1 MTAAN
6 HTAKAA
12 RPAGPA
18 EEFERE
24 PVPPRALKDWRSF
37 LGMYAGEHVAGTEF
51 MIGSLFLASGV
62 SAFDLL
68 VGLLVGNLLAVLS
81 WTFVCAPIATKIRLT
96 LYYKLEKICGPKMV
110 VIYNL
115 ANGVLFCFLAGAM
128 VTVSATA
135 VGVPLN
141 LKMPGLTDWVPN
153 SLAWIVTVGAVGA
166 IIVLVAA
173 WGYDSVARVANVAA
187 PWMILIFLA
196 CGIVSLPALGVHSL
210 GDFWQVAKEKIWP
223 GGDPLPGQ
231 TKFTFWHVVFF
242 AWFCNAA
249 MHMGMSDLSI
259 FRYAKKWRYGLC
271 SAAGMYI
278 GHYMAWISASML
290 YAIQLSQSGWAPGS
304 GQSPPPIAPGPMA
317 YQAVGVA
324 GLLCVIVAGWT
335 TANPTIYRA
344 GLAFQAIFPK
354 SSRFKVTLL
363 AGAVATAAGIFPAL
377 AMKLLDF
384 VGLYGTI
391 LMPMGA
397 VIFADFYILPRL
409 GLAQDYAEKR
419 RLPLNWAAGAAWL
432 LALLFCLLLNRLAG
446 VQIYFLALP
455 GWLMAGILYVLFSLA
470 AQRREGPA
478 A

>member
-6 HTAKAA
+6 HTAKAT

-166 IIVLVAA
+166 IIALVAA
-173 WGYDSVARVANVAA
+173 
-187 PWMILIFLA
+187 
-196 CGIVSLPALGVHSL
+196 
-210 GDFWQVAKEKIWP
+210 
-223 GGDPLPGQ
+223 
-231 TKFTFWHVVFF
+231 
-242 AWFCNAA
+242 
-249 MHMGMSDLSI
+249 
-259 FRYAKKWRYGLC
+259 
-271 SAAGMYI
+271 
-278 GHYMAWISASML
+278 
-290 YAIQLSQSGWAPGS
+290 
-304 GQSPPPIAPGPMA
+304 
-317 YQAVGVA
+317 
-324 GLLCVIVAGWT
+324 
-335 TANPTIYRA
+335 
-344 GLAFQAIFPK
+344 
-354 SSRFKVTLL
+354 
-363 AGAVATAAGIFPAL
+363 
-377 AMKLLDF
+377 
-384 VGLYGTI
+384 
-391 LMPMGA
+391 
-397 VIFADFYILPRL
+397 
-409 GLAQDYAEKR
+409 
-419 RLPLNWAAGAAWL
+419 
-432 LALLFCLLLNRLAG
+432 
-446 VQIYFLALP
+446 
-455 GWLMAGILYVLFSLA
+455 
-470 AQRREGPA
+470 
-478 A
+478 